1 MKKKSLV
8 TMLASVS
15 LVAVVG
21 VGATLAFLS
30 DSTGT
35 LVNTFSTTTGYSDE
49 DTQAVKIQETK
60 LESDGT
66 YGDKTSYGEDGFTG
80 NAYTDLLPGDVVTK
94 DPNVLLGEES
104 IDSYVFIKLEGA
116 DALAAVDR
124 DADGKADFSIAGFS
138 SKWEKVDGSEGLDGY
153 YVYKAATG
161 TDAYKVAAGTQ
172 TEDLFT
178 TVTYNTYVTADTDAE
193 LPSIEL
199 TAYAVQYKNVTL
211 DEAKTIVMPAT
222 VVED

>member
-8 TMLASVS
+8 TMLASVA

-35 LVNTFSTTTGYSDE
+35 LVNTFSTTTGYTGE
-49 DTQAVKIQETK
+49 DQAVEIQESI
-60 LESDGT
+60 LEEDGT
-66 YGDKTSYGEDGFTG
+66 YGDKTSYGVDGFTG
-80 NAYTDLLPGDVVTK
+80 NAYTDLLPGDSVTK

-124 DADGKADFSIAGFS
+124 DGDLKADFSITGFS

-172 TEDLFT
+172 TDDLFT
-178 TVTYNTYVTADTDAE
+178 TVTYNTYVTADTDST
-193 LPSIEL
+193 LPSIKL
-199 TAYAVQYKNVTL
+199 TAYAVQYKNVSL
-211 DEAKTIVMPAT
+211 DEAKTLVMPAA

>member
-8 TMLASVS
+8 TMLASLS

-49 DTQAVKIQETK
+49 ETQAIKIQETK
-60 LESDGT
+60 LEDDGT
-66 YGDKTSYGEDGFTG
+66 YGDKTAYGEDGFTG
-80 NAYTDLLPGDVVTK
+80 NAYEDLLPGDAVTK
-94 DPNVLLGEES
+94 DPSVLLGEET
-104 IDSYVFIKLEGA
+104 IDSYVFIKVEGA
-116 DALAAVDR
+116 DALTAVDR
-124 DADGKADFSIAGFS
+124 DADNQADFTIDAFN
-138 SKWEKVDGSEGLDGY
+138 SKWEKVDDSEGLDGY
-153 YVYKAATG
+153 YVYKAGTG
-161 TDAYKVAAGTQ
+161 EDAYKVVAGTT

-178 TVTYNTYVTADTDAE
+178 TVTYNEYVTADTDAE

-199 TAYAVQYKNVTL
+199 TAYAVQYKNVSL
-211 DEAKTIVMPAT
+211 SEAVEIVLAK
-222 VVED
+222 

>member
-8 TMLASVS
+8 TMLASLS

-49 DTQAVKIQETK
+49 ETQAIKIQETK
-60 LESDGT
+60 LEDDGT
-66 YGDKTSYGEDGFTG
+66 YGDKTAYGEDGFTG
-80 NAYTDLLPGDVVTK
+80 NAYTDLLPGDAVTK
-94 DPNVLLGEES
+94 DPNVLLGEET
-104 IDSYVFIKLEGA
+104 IDSYVFIKVEGA
-116 DALAAVDR
+116 DALTAVDR
-124 DADGKADFSIAGFS
+124 DSDNQADFTIDAFN
-138 SKWEKVDGSEGLDGY
+138 SKWEKVDDSEGLDGY
-153 YVYKAATG
+153 YVYKAGTG
-161 TDAYKVAAGTQ
+161 EDAYKVVAGTT

-178 TVTYNTYVTADTDAE
+178 TVTYNEYVTADTDAE

-199 TAYAVQYKNVTL
+199 TAYAVQYKNVSL
-211 DEAKTIVMPAT
+211 SEAVEIVLAK
-222 VVED
+222 